1 MKLKLLLLLVI
12 SCLYCNQNYAQ
23 ISVGR
28 KKTGVFKDFRKGE
41 LSTIKKKTTVFVI
54 DQLNI
59 NEYEKIIKENWTFND
74 YLIIDREVYENSK
87 EKYYDEKYAIWILQ
101 GEHVTVR
108 KTNSKGMR
116 TGTETEYLY
125 IYLDY
130 YYLTDIKKKD
140 GKVKSSTY
148 NGIAAVYL
156 GLNSEAG
163 WEWIRTH
170 KFGDLDNDTYNYK
183 LGYLKNYIQVINDY
197 LSTNW
202 FSSCYDSSY
211 DKRLIKKL
219 KKATLYV
226 PDYIKIKSNWGY
238 KDTEREDPEKL
249 FKNYNYK
256 YEFIND
262 KELNKKI
269 LESNKDSE
277 DFYYLTF
284 IRVNGQKFISVVNGK
299 TGDLLYKDYQTLSY
313 SLKAKDIAKLNRRIK
328 KG

>member
-1 MKLKLLLLLVI
+1 MKLKLLLLLII
-12 SCLYCNQNYAQ
+12 SFLYSNQNYAQ

-41 LSTIKKKTTVFVI
+41 LKTIKNKTTVFVI
-54 DQLNI
+54 DQLDI
-59 NEYEKIIKENWTFND
+59 NEFEKIIKENWTFNN
-74 YLIIDREVYENSK
+74 YLIIEREVFENSK
-87 EKYYDEKYAIWILQ
+87 EKYYDEKYALWKLR
-101 GEHVTVR
+101 GEHHRVD
-108 KTNSKGMR
+108 
-116 TGTETEYLY
+116 TGRLINDYVY
-125 IYLDY
+125 VYLDY
-130 YYLTDIKKKD
+130 YYLTNIKKKD
-140 GKVKSSTY
+140 GKLKNSTY

-163 WEWIRTH
+163 WELIGTG
-170 KFGDLDNDTYNYK
+170 KFGDLDKDTYNYR

-202 FSSCYDSSY
+202 FSFCYDSSY

-219 KKATLYV
+219 KKATLYI
-226 PDYIKIKSNWGY
+226 PDYIKIKSQRGF
-238 KDTEREDPEKL
+238 KDIERENPEKL

-262 KELNKKI
+262 EELNKKI

-277 DFYYLTF
+277 DFYYLTY

-299 TGDLLYKDYQTLSY
+299 TGDLLYKDYQTFSY